1 MVGVLVGCDW
11 CAGWCGGWCGMVMV
25 VGVVW
30 CGDGG

>member
-30 CGDGG
+30 